1 MFYSQF
7 ILAKKGPLGTIWIAA
22 HLERKLR
29 KNQVADTDIGVSVD
43 SILST
48 DVPIALRLSSHLLL
62 GVVRI
67 YSRKVNYLF
76 DDCSE
81 ALLKIKQAFRSTA
94 VDLPPEESTAPY
106 HSITLPETFDLDDFE
121 LPDNEFQGNYVDHHV
136 SARDQITL
144 QDTMEGV
151 VYSTSQFGLD
161 ERFGDG
167 DTSQIGFDLDEDI
180 FLDKVAAQTNDGI
193 PDDDL
198 QVSAP
203 PMTPEEKEE
212 MREDIEGLP
221 GTTEIMDLDGAG
233 DQIEVP
239 DANIEAFDHAAED
252 PSTPGFME
260 HPSPSKAEEPMNFDG
275 HMESKDLN
283 FDGHMESKDL
293 NFDGHMASKD
303 LNFEGHLESKDH
315 DFTTFEGPEDTENAV
330 SKCDAHETIAP
341 LENGC
346 LSSDVEM
353 QQANLQL
360 HLASIPV
367 TTENSHLASI
377 PVTTEN
383 SHLSSIPVTTENI
396 SADNGVSAPS
406 AVVEHDKPIPLAP
419 ECSNGNN
426 SAVGGPIR
434 VEEIHNGVVIDE
446 RTRHTGTN
454 VQFPQSPGARL
465 DETVA
470 SPSCSQVTTEL
481 EDPGRQTLSID
492 VETHNM
498 GESCSLNNAL
508 LTNVVCPPE
517 SPGRPEVVN
526 VEGQTSQ
533 EPKETNTLSHF
544 THDFMASNNYPGL
557 HACTQKGPDM
567 SSFGGNESH
576 SIDLM
581 RQETGNNFTLSHFT
595 HDFMASNNFPGLR
608 GCTQKEPDM
617 SYFGGDQSHSID
629 HMGRDTV
636 NKHLP
641 EPALC
646 EETPVDRRQLNLEM
660 HNVASRDIQLENFN
674 RSAASD
680 LPAPERLL
688 FVSEGLFSKPNDLFM
703 ESTPRV
709 DEFGGGFRNAPVD
722 RRQLDLEM
730 HNVASRDIQL
740 ENFNRSAASDLP
752 APERLLFVSEGHFS
766 KPNDL
771 FMESTPRV
779 DEIGG
784 GIKLTAG
791 QKRSF
796 TESTLTVHS
805 LNSSDSFNMT
815 KFMRTAESVPD
826 DNDLLSSILVGRKSS
841 VLKMKPTPPVPE
853 KKPKRP
859 RSTPR
864 ASAKK
869 RKVLMDDM
877 MVLHGDIIRQ
887 QLTSTEDIRRLRKKA
902 PCTSQE
908 ISLIQRQFLEEEIF
922 NQPSFTGM
930 STALIFL
937 HHEKFDLTGLRVY
950 ENDPY
955 NGPVEPAK
963 DVVEPSVLVQR
974 NLETQ
979 TVNIP
984 IQSEIQH
991 TAVLVQSDFETQTVN
1006 IPIQSEIQHTGNS
1019 DFRSQHEKMGLG
1031 VQNSEV
1037 VADAANHSINRIE
1050 SSIQIKLN
1058 SIDIANNMTENTV
1071 QADLVDKSNDVDAS
1085 VLMEASC
1092 MYPQRFETEPIEE
1105 TSLADTSNG
1114 RLDAIEC
1121 SVDPE
1126 KDNGNLHASLDVA
1139 SVESEGYDINM
1150 LPGSGDQAV
1159 EVHENI
1165 DLSVMNPD
1173 EVQAPEEGCE
1183 GKDLASSCMQ
1193 ADGANLDLTLPLEP
1207 NVDEE
1212 NASCMQADGANLD
1225 LTLPLE
1231 PNVDVENASCM
1242 QADGANLDSTLPLE
1256 PIVDVENAP
1265 LNEEENTDVKESDLP
1280 SALNEEATTA
1290 EDSAVELRDD
1300 YEEDV
1305 LYDNDTEF
1313 LNVDD
1318 DDVEE
1323 DYDDDNLPGAED
1335 PRLLENSGWSSRT
1348 RAVAK
1353 YLQTLFDKESVPGK
1367 RVLPMDN
1374 LLMGKTRKEAS
1385 RMFFETLVLKTK
1397 DYIDVEQAMPFD
1409 NINVKP
1415 RIKLMKSDF

>member
-1 MFYSQF
+1 
-7 ILAKKGPLGTIWIAA
+7 
-22 HLERKLR
+22 
-29 KNQVADTDIGVSVD
+29 
-43 SILST
+43 
-48 DVPIALRLSSHLLL
+48 
-62 GVVRI
+62 
-67 YSRKVNYLF
+67 
-76 DDCSE
+76 
-81 ALLKIKQAFRSTA
+81 
-94 VDLPPEESTAPY
+94 
-106 HSITLPETFDLDDFE
+106 
-121 LPDNEFQGNYVDHHV
+121 
-136 SARDQITL
+136 
-144 QDTMEGV
+144 
-151 VYSTSQFGLD
+151 
-161 ERFGDG
+161 
-167 DTSQIGFDLDEDI
+167 
-180 FLDKVAAQTNDGI
+180 
-193 PDDDL
+193 
-198 QVSAP
+198 
-203 PMTPEEKEE
+203 
-212 MREDIEGLP
+212 
-221 GTTEIMDLDGAG
+221 
-233 DQIEVP
+233 
-239 DANIEAFDHAAED
+239 
-252 PSTPGFME
+252 ME
-260 HPSPSKAEEPMNFDG
+260 HPSPSKAEEPM
-275 HMESKDLN
+275 N

-360 HLASIPV
+360 
-367 TTENSHLASI
+367 HLASI

-922 NQPSFTGM
+922 NQPSFTGELLVFE
-930 STALIFL
+930 LIF
-937 HHEKFDLTGLRVY
+937 
-950 ENDPY
+950 
-955 NGPVEPAK
+955 
-963 DVVEPSVLVQR
+963 
-974 NLETQ
+974 
-979 TVNIP
+979 
-984 IQSEIQH
+984 
-991 TAVLVQSDFETQTVN
+991 
-1006 IPIQSEIQHTGNS
+1006 
-1019 DFRSQHEKMGLG
+1019 
-1031 VQNSEV
+1031 
-1037 VADAANHSINRIE
+1037 
-1050 SSIQIKLN
+1050 
-1058 SIDIANNMTENTV
+1058 
-1071 QADLVDKSNDVDAS
+1071 
-1085 VLMEASC
+1085 
-1092 MYPQRFETEPIEE
+1092 
-1105 TSLADTSNG
+1105 
-1114 RLDAIEC
+1114 
-1121 SVDPE
+1121 
-1126 KDNGNLHASLDVA
+1126 
-1139 SVESEGYDINM
+1139 
-1150 LPGSGDQAV
+1150 
-1159 EVHENI
+1159 
-1165 DLSVMNPD
+1165 
-1173 EVQAPEEGCE
+1173 
-1183 GKDLASSCMQ
+1183 
-1193 ADGANLDLTLPLEP
+1193 
-1207 NVDEE
+1207 
-1212 NASCMQADGANLD
+1212 
-1225 LTLPLE
+1225 
-1231 PNVDVENASCM
+1231 
-1242 QADGANLDSTLPLE
+1242 
-1256 PIVDVENAP
+1256 
-1265 LNEEENTDVKESDLP
+1265 
-1280 SALNEEATTA
+1280 
-1290 EDSAVELRDD
+1290 
-1300 YEEDV
+1300 
-1305 LYDNDTEF
+1305 
-1313 LNVDD
+1313 
-1318 DDVEE
+1318 
-1323 DYDDDNLPGAED
+1323 
-1335 PRLLENSGWSSRT
+1335 
-1348 RAVAK
+1348 
-1353 YLQTLFDKESVPGK
+1353 
-1367 RVLPMDN
+1367 
-1374 LLMGKTRKEAS
+1374 
-1385 RMFFETLVLKTK
+1385 
-1397 DYIDVEQAMPFD
+1397 
-1409 NINVKP
+1409 
-1415 RIKLMKSDF
+1415 